1 MRFLLDENFP
11 LQLYRQ
17 LKALGIDC
25 EHIVLLGQR
34 QMTDSQ
40 ILERVNSEAD
50 LVLLTQDREFETM
63 PIRFGTVIIS
73 RLPQSLPTQRRVE
86 VWLQA
91 VEEFVSSA
99 PQGTL
104 FELGRD
110 GEVSRLPEQGYHFA
124 RSSSFMKLRLGLWT
138 VRTDSR

>member
-11 LQLYRQ
+11 LQLHRQ
-17 LKALGIDC
+17 LKARGIEC
-25 EHIVLLGQR
+25 EHIVALGQR

-63 PIRFGTVIIS
+63 PIRLGKVIIS

-110 GEVSRLPEQGYHFA
+110 GEVSRLPE
-124 RSSSFMKLRLGLWT
+124 
-138 VRTDSR
+138 